1 MVQGG
6 RFVMSAKD
14 EQRLQVIG
22 DFREGKISRTRAA
35 ELCQVSERTISRLTR
50 RVRCEGPA
58 AVRHGNRGRAPAN
71 KFSELLEAEAMRLVK
86 STYFDFN
93 LYHAWELLKDKHRL
107 SVSYD
112 TFWRWCNKHAV
123 GRRKKRRAS
132 KARIA
137 RERMASRG
145 MMLQMD
151 GSFHAWNGK
160 EKWCL
165 IGAIDDASSEV
176 PACRFFESED
186 TFSTM
191 AVLKEVITKNGIP
204 FSVYVDRGKAFGGIR
219 DEEENQFRRA
229 CDELGITVISA
240 LSPQAKGR
248 IERMWRTFQDRLIP
262 ELRLAGIKT
271 MHAANQYLESEFLPN
286 YWNVRNTVIP
296 RDGESRYKKVDEHLD
311 LRTILCKKY
320 RRRLRSNQT
329 FDFRGTTYR
338 LKSPVA
344 GSIAGEEVM
353 IHEHPDGHWR
363 VYFRAQEAKFTPWS
377 LGRRE
382 RTLRKVS

>member
-22 DFREGKISRTRAA
+22 DFREGNISRSRAA
-35 ELCQVSERTISRLTR
+35 ELCQVSIRTISRLTR
-50 RVRCEGPA
+50 KVRVSGPS
-58 AVRHGNRGRAPAN
+58 AVKHGNRGKTPAN
-71 KFSELLEAEAMRLVK
+71 KSSLAVEMEAVALVK

-93 LYHAWELLKDKHRL
+93 MHHAWEILKEKHGL
-107 SVSYD
+107 TVSYD
-112 TFWRWCNKHAV
+112 TFWRWCNKHKV
-123 GRRKKRRAS
+123 GRRKKRRPS
-132 KARIA
+132 KARVA

-151 GSFHAWNGK
+151 GSFHAWNGR

-191 AVLKEVITKNGIP
+191 SVLDEVITKNGIP

-219 DEEENQFRRA
+219 DEEQNQFRRA
-229 CDELGITVISA
+229 CEELGITIINA

-248 IERMWRTFQDRLIP
+248 VERMWKTFQDRLIP
-262 ELRLAGIKT
+262 ELRLNGITT
-271 MHAANQYLESEFLPN
+271 MKSANEYLVTQFLPN
-286 YWNVRNTVIP
+286 YWNVRNTVTP
-296 RDGESRYKKVDEHLD
+296 REGESRYQKVDKHLD
-311 LRTILCKKY
+311 LRSILCKKFH
-320 RRRLRSNQT
+320 RRIRTNQT

-338 LKSPVA
+338 LKSPVP
-344 GSIAGEEVM
+344 GSIAGEEV
-353 IHEHPDGHWR
+353 IIREYPDGHWR
-363 VYFRAQEAKFTPWS
+363 AYFRDQETKFTPWS
-377 LGRRE
+377 LGRRV
-382 RTLRKVS
+382 RTLRKAS